1 MAGINRLGKAPPRP
15 GSLRPPDPNR
25 NKTLDVFSEGTEG
38 DADYMRM
45 VRDIEDTQG
54 GQSGWLFGR
63 GAFDKGDLLYLR
75 DEEEK
80 KRFKEEEL
88 RDSERMQF
96 LRMQAST
103 TAGLSQDLPPSV
115 PARAPDKA
123 VPRPHAR
130 PVASIVRVKGGK
142 AGSAPAKRPPA
153 AGSAPAAALAKR
165 PRGAETPEAVPKPT
179 SAAQNGHKQQEIDID
194 EGPGLAGLVGGYG
207 SDDDEEDDEA
217 SDDGQQQQERHATD
231 ESRGAAAERR
241 VHERQTEQLPGIDAD
256 DTVRGPKIAEEEPV
270 DYD

>member
-1 MAGINRLGKAPPRP
+1 M
-15 GSLRPPDPNR
+15 
-25 NKTLDVFSEGTEG
+25 
-38 DADYMRM
+38 
-45 VRDIEDTQG
+45 
-54 GQSGWLFGR
+54 
-63 GAFDKGDLLYLR
+63 
-75 DEEEK
+75 
-80 KRFKEEEL
+80 
-88 RDSERMQF
+88 
-96 LRMQAST
+96 
-103 TAGLSQDLPPSV
+103 
-115 PARAPDKA
+115 
-123 VPRPHAR
+123 
-130 PVASIVRVKGGK
+130 RVKGGK

-194 EGPGLAGLVGGYG
+194 EGPGLAGLVGELCASSVFTVTTSGLLVGVHGACSQYCAGSRQAIQAPNDLYALSGGYG